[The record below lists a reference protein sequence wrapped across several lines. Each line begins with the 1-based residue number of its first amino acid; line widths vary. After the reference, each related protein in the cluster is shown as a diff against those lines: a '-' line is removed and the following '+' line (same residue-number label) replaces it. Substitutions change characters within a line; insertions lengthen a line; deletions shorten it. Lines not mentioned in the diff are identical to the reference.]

1 VNSRNGKI
9 NVIPGCPAALM
20 KTSTVSPRAEK
31 YDSTTETIRYSGA
44 IRLRIT
50 SASSTAMT
58 AMAIG
63 MTVRRSRSDSCP
75 TS

>member
-1 VNSRNGKI
+1 MN
-9 NVIPGCPAALM
+9 
-20 KTSTVSPRAEK
+20 TSTVSPSAEK
-31 YDSTTETIRYSGA
+31 YESTTETIRYSGA

-50 SASSTAMT
+50 TASRTVMT

-63 MTVRRSRSDSCP
+63 MTVRRSLSDSWA